1 MILTIDIGNTCTKL
15 VAFEGD
21 EIVESLRIEDND
33 WTSFLEF
40 VNRFPFTEAIY
51 SSVIK
56 LDAQALAVFDGL
68 SFPVTR
74 LISGVTPIPVE
85 NQYVTPYTLGTD
97 RLAAAIGAYF
107 QKKGSP
113 LLIIDIGTCITYD
126 FVSESGSYLG
136 GNISPGV
143 AMRLKALPHFTSSL
157 PLVEEIGELTDIGK
171 TTELAI
177 RNGVIHGV
185 EYEIHGYVRRY
196 LLKYPNLLVYL
207 TGGGQL
213 NLHISEKNST
223 FADDYLVSRGLNYIL
238 RYQHQ
243 LNNTTENGK

>member
-21 EIVESLRIEDND
+21 KIVESSRMEDND
-33 WTSFLEF
+33 WSSFLHF
-40 VNRFPFTEAIY
+40 VGRYSFSEGIC
-51 SSVIK
+51 SSVVT
-56 LDAQALAVFDGL
+56 LDEKAIQLFASLPFQVSQFQ
-68 SFPVTR
+68 
-74 LISGVTPIPVE
+74 SGVTPIPIE
-85 NQYVTPYTLGTD
+85 NQYATPFTLGTD
-97 RLAAAIGAYF
+97 RLAAVIGAYF
-107 QKKGSP
+107 QQQGSP

-126 FVSESGSYLG
+126 FITSEGCYMG

-143 AMRLKALPHFTSSL
+143 AMRLKALQQYTSSL
-157 PLVEEIGELTDIGK
+157 PLVSETGKLSELGD

-177 RNGVIHGV
+177 RDGVIHGV
-185 EYEIHGYVRRY
+185 EFEINGYVKRY

-238 RYQHQ
+238 RHQHQ
-243 LNNTTENGK
+243 LNNKTKNEK